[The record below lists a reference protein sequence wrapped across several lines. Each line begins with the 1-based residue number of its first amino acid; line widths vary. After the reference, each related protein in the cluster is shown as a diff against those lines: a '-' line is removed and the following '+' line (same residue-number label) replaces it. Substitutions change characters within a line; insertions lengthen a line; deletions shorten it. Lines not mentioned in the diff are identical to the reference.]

1 LAHSFHKEENYLMQQ
16 NTADLVVTT
25 PGDLEIV
32 MERTFDAPAQL
43 IFDCWT
49 KPEHIV
55 NWFGGP
61 RTKITTCEVDLR
73 PGGAWKYV
81 MEAVHVDG
89 LADWGS
95 MTMFGTFREMSPPSL
110 LVYTEAFAEFP
121 DGGQAVVTM
130 TIEERDGKTHW
141 RSTSVYGSKETRDAV
156 VASGMEEG
164 ARETI
169 DALEALLKQLQA

>member
-1 LAHSFHKEENYLMQQ
+1 MQQ

-43 IFDCWT
+43 VYDCWT
-49 KPEHIV
+49 KPEHIAR
-55 NWFGGP
+55 WFGAP
-61 RTKITTCEVDLR
+61 RSKMPICEVDLR

-81 MEAVHVDG
+81 MEAD
-89 LADWGS
+89 DWGQ
-95 MTMFGTFREMSPPSL
+95 MTMFGTFREVSPPNL

-121 DGGQAVVTM
+121 EGGEALVTM
-130 TIEERDGKTHW
+130 TMEERDGKTLW

-169 DALEALLKQLQA
+169 DALVTLLKELQA